1 MAYKTA
7 ELEKKALEAIE
18 KHKLFFI
25 DDLCAY
31 LPCSRAT
38 FYNQGL
44 DKIDTIKDALEKNKV
59 EVKAAMRSKWFKS
72 DAPALQIALYKIIGT
87 DEESDRINS
96 QRTKVDM
103 SISSEKIQTVYDAL
117 QQEPE
122 VPGSEP

>member
-7 ELEKKALEAIE
+7 DLEKKALAAIE

-25 DDLCAY
+25 EDLCAY

-38 FYNQGL
+38 FYNLGL
-44 DKIDTIKDALEKNKV
+44 DKLDTLKEALEKNKI

-96 QRTKVDM
+96 QRIKADIKAEITETPTFIFTD
-103 SISSEKIQTVYDAL
+103 L
-117 QQEPE
+117 NEPA
-122 VPGSEP
+122 PDQS

>member
-7 ELEKKALEAIE
+7 DLEKKALEAIE

-25 DDLCAY
+25 EDLCAY

-38 FYNQGL
+38 FYNLGL
-44 DKIDTIKDALEKNKV
+44 DKLDTLKESLEKNKI

-87 DEESDRINS
+87 EEESDRINS
-96 QRTKVDM
+96 QKIKAEVKTEITEAITKAFDGLDD
-103 SISSEKIQTVYDAL
+103 E
-117 QQEPE
+117 E
-122 VPGSEP
+122 VQS